1 VIIGDLIETIEM
13 IDVAG
18 IEKEPAKGDIGFILT
33 IRELHEGLPRYE
45 IYFPWI
51 QKSYWLF
58 DDEFR
63 TLS

>member
-1 VIIGDLIETIEM
+1 MIIGDLIQTLDA
-13 IDVAG
+13 IDIADG
-18 IEKEPAKGDIGFILT
+18 EKEPAKGDIGFILT
-33 IRELHEGLPRYE
+33 IREPHEGLPKYE

-63 TLS
+63 ILS

>member
-1 VIIGDLIETIEM
+1 M
-13 IDVAG
+13 IDIAG
-18 IEKEPAKGDIGFILT
+18 SEKEPAKGDIGFILT
-33 IRELHEGLPRYE
+33 IREPHEGLPKYE

-63 TLS
+63 ILS